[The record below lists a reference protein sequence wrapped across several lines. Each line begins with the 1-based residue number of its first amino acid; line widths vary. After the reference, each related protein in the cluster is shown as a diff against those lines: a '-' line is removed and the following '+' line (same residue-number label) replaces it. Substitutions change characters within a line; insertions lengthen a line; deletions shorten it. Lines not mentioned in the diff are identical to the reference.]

1 MSTRRYLDA
10 SLKLP
15 AQDLQL
21 IDACRVEQIL
31 VDRSAYIVDERNH
44 TTAYSDTRDG
54 DEMHVSFF
62 IAQPPRVSYFCVSC
76 TNENPTS
83 FSSEPQMV
91 ATDTEGNL
99 ALFLLTYGP
108 HRIKHDYYIYRAP
121 DAAHAPS
128 YSGCR
133 RAQAAEQQR
142 EPPRRAAEQQWK
154 RPRGRQAPAAAG
166 AAAPG
171 HCWGHSA
178 VVGLL
183 ASSGFIRQIIQ
194 FPVRPVLER
203 IVIPEPFLFY
213 HTAPYYFH
221 NNEVGLLR
229 YRTSPPDN
237 TPTLRRQGFDAY
249 KIATLRTHDTER
261 QGSRYNLYTYDSQDK
276 TWDRKTAILKGKKY
290 SLLLA
295 SHRSQIV
302 ITIGGDVG
310 TMGWVDLEHGIA
322 LCDVLGGQEDSSTM
336 KQIRYIPLPDKG
348 PVKTHSILR
357 GTTQRYRTVAVVHDH
372 IEYVEVQ
379 IHVRPGARPS
389 RLHGTYFSD
398 GWTVLRWSRTVTSTS
413 RWTMDCKLTASD
425 ITVPADMA
433 ALLPMLPTEEDSAAT
448 TLERLHVGHPTISL
462 GDDSDVVYFM
472 AKIDEMEEAAWVI
485 AVNTKKKLQGV
496 TEFRPRSRHSLEFTY
511 IPTTISKHLT
521 PPGAKGN
528 VKRPGMVLPGS
539 ANKKLLPAVPL
550 MYESFCGQNLQ
561 NAQVEQGDDTTDPMD
576 IE

>member
-1 MSTRRYLDA
+1 
-10 SLKLP
+10 
-15 AQDLQL
+15 
-21 IDACRVEQIL
+21 
-31 VDRSAYIVDERNH
+31 
-44 TTAYSDTRDG
+44 
-54 DEMHVSFF
+54 
-62 IAQPPRVSYFCVSC
+62 
-76 TNENPTS
+76 
-83 FSSEPQMV
+83 
-91 ATDTEGNL
+91 
-99 ALFLLTYGP
+99 
-108 HRIKHDYYIYRAP
+108 
-121 DAAHAPS
+121 
-128 YSGCR
+128 
-133 RAQAAEQQR
+133 
-142 EPPRRAAEQQWK
+142 
-154 RPRGRQAPAAAG
+154 
-166 AAAPG
+166 
-171 HCWGHSA
+171 
-178 VVGLL
+178 
-183 ASSGFIRQIIQ
+183 
-194 FPVRPVLER
+194 
-203 IVIPEPFLFY
+203 
-213 HTAPYYFH
+213 
-221 NNEVGLLR
+221 
-229 YRTSPPDN
+229 
-237 TPTLRRQGFDAY
+237 
-249 KIATLRTHDTER
+249 
-261 QGSRYNLYTYDSQDK
+261 
-276 TWDRKTAILKGKKY
+276 
-290 SLLLA
+290 
-295 SHRSQIV
+295 
-302 ITIGGDVG
+302 
-310 TMGWVDLEHGIA
+310 MGWVDLEHGIA